1 MPWGSSRRVAVTLP
15 PCTVEPP
22 SRAERL
28 AGERMRRAHTR
39 STVLRRVTLR
49 RGGSEYEGGPA
60 LSCRESGAAMTPY
73 RVAVGV
79 GVGVPVWE
87 DSGVADAVGAGLG
100 AALDAVA
107 FEVAAV
113 GSVST

>member
-1 MPWGSSRRVAVTLP
+1 
-15 PCTVEPP
+15 
-22 SRAERL
+22 
-28 AGERMRRAHTR
+28 
-39 STVLRRVTLR
+39 
-49 RGGSEYEGGPA
+49 
-60 LSCRESGAAMTPY
+60 MTPY